1 LGKNIKKCAAEM
13 ITILPDF
20 TINENSLFDDCS
32 HVKMCAAESKITEW
46 NNTTCKIRDRSL
58 HILRETNHLPLNT
71 VTHTMAGSNACR
83 THFVST
89 EFIMDCLEKLL

>member
-1 LGKNIKKCAAEM
+1 LEKNIKECAAEI

-32 HVKMCAAESKITEW
+32 HVKIYTAESKITEW

-58 HILRETNHLPLNT
+58 HILRGTNHLPLNT
-71 VTHTMAGSNACR
+71 VSHIMAGSNACR
-83 THFVST
+83 THFIST
-89 EFIMDCLEKLL
+89 EFIMD

>member
-1 LGKNIKKCAAEM
+1 LGKNIKEYAVEI

-32 HVKMCAAESKITEW
+32 HVQIYAAESKITEW
-46 NNTTCKIRDRSL
+46 NNTTCEIRHRSL
-58 HILRETNHLPLNT
+58 HILSGTNCLQLHT
-71 VTHTMAGSNACR
+71 VTHTMPGSNACR
-83 THFVST
+83 THFVCM